1 MATNQ
6 KKQTKIP
13 ESHKCWW
20 GYEEI
25 ETLCTVDG
33 SVKQCEK
40 LFYESYY
47 EKQYD
52 VTSKN

>member
-6 KKQTKIP
+6 KNKQKSQKVTSVGEDVKKLKP
-13 ESHKCWW
+13 
-20 GYEEI
+20 
-25 ETLCTVDG
+25 LCTVDG
-33 SVKQCEK
+33 SVKQCG
-40 LFYESYY
+40 YY